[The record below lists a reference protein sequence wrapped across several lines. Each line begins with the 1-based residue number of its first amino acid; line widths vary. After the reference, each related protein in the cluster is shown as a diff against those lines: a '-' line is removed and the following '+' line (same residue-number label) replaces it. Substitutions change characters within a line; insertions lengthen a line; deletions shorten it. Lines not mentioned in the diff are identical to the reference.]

1 MQLARI
7 QHQKHLQRF
16 LSSKTLKMMFLS
28 AFVSISVFHF
38 PSSFL
43 SLSSWLSIFLFLCL
57 YLYIPSFFLCPSLS
71 FSLVFYPSLFLSL
84 IFCLSFPLSVAT
96 RMSKKWKTKTTVK
109 LKLYLRSVR
118 YLISKCQTQ
127 NFSISKLIFIL
138 CFE

>member
-16 LSSKTLKMMFLS
+16 LSSKTLKIMFLS
-28 AFVSISVFHF
+28 AFGSISVFHF

-43 SLSSWLSIFLFLCL
+43 SLSSWLSIFLFLCF
-57 YLYIPSFFLCPSLS
+57 YLYIPSFF
-71 FSLVFYPSLFLSL
+71 LVFYPSLFLSL